1 MDIGSIVDAII
12 QFFNAHTIIA
22 VVILAV
28 VGFLVYIKPK
38 AMAKLAVIILVAA
51 AIFGVGNMLWE
62 TTFSG
67 VSNKQ
72 KMVDT
77 EP

>member
-38 AMAKLAVIILVAA
+38 AMAKLAVIILIAA
-51 AIFGVGNMLWE
+51 AIYGVANMLWG
-62 TTFSG
+62 TTFTG
-67 VSNKQ
+67 VTNKSQ
-72 KMVDT
+72 MVDT